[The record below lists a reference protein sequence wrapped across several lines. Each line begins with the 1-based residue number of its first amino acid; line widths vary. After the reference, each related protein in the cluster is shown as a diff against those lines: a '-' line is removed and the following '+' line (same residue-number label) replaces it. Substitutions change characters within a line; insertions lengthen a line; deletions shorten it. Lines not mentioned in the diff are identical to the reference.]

1 MHETVLKSDEGL
13 VGLVASEANPINLSD
28 AQSHP
33 AFSFR
38 PETGEE
44 IYHSFLGVP
53 ILRAGNTLG
62 VLVVQNRARRTYTE
76 EEEEALQTTSM
87 VLAEMIASG
96 ELSALARPGAEPAA
110 RHSMQ
115 LEGTSLSEGIALGH
129 VVLHEPRVVITN
141 VIADDAPKELK
152 RLDAALATLRADLDR
167 LVEHRDVAEAGEHR
181 DVLEAY
187 RMFSHDQGWAH
198 KIREAVST
206 GLTAEAGVERVQSD
220 TRARMLRAADPYL
233 RDRLHDLDDLA
244 NRLMRVLMGH
254 DHAPSR
260 EQLPENAII
269 VARSMG
275 PAALLD
281 YDRKRLRGL
290 VLEEGG
296 PTSHVSIVARA
307 LGIPAVGEIANA
319 TGLVEPGDAIIVDG
333 STGDVHMRPASDIET
348 AYGERVKLRARR
360 QAQYRALKDKPCVS
374 KDGQKFSLMINAG
387 LTIDLPH
394 LEETGAAGIGLFR
407 TELQFM
413 VADTLPR
420 TGEQLTLYR
429 AVLDFAGKRPV
440 TFRTLDIGGD
450 KVLPYLRNV
459 EEENPALGW
468 RAIRLG
474 LDRPGLLRSQVRA
487 MLRAAGG
494 RELKLMFPMIAM
506 VEEFDK
512 AKAIVEVELTHLR
525 RHGHA
530 LPERVEIGTM
540 LEVPSLLFQLDELL
554 ARVDFLSVGSNDLMQ
569 FLYAA
574 DRGNVRVV
582 GALRSAVDAGHA
594 RAQRHRRQGEDARQ
608 AGYTVRRARLAAD
621 RRIGPGDPRLSFA
634 VAVALGGRTGEG
646 DAARSRL
653 PQRRGSDLAAA
664 GPAGWQRLHPQQAG
678 KFRRGGGIAA
688 VSALPHQKLDALLAR
703 HALVESELATGL
715 ATDAYVRLSREHAEL
730 SPVVEAIKA
739 YRAVVGEIAELDALM
754 ADSSTDAEMRKMAQS
769 EKQALQARQYETRT
783 APPSRAD
790 PQGCNGRP

>member
-1 MHETVLKSDEGL
+1 MAEPVSAQVRLDKVVVLIAANMVAEVCSVYVLRVDGTLELYATEGLKREAVHETVLKPDEGL

-28 AQSHP
+28 AQAHP

-53 ILRAGNTLG
+53 VLRAGNTLG

-76 EEEEALQTTSM
+76 EEEEALQTTAM

-96 ELSALARPGAEPAA
+96 ELSSIARPGAEPVA
-110 RHSMQ
+110 RHTLNIS
-115 LEGTSLSEGIALGH
+115 GSALSDGIALGH

-141 VIADDAPKELK
+141 VIADDVPGELK
-152 RLDAALATLRADLDR
+152 RLDAAIATFRADLDR
-167 LVEHRDVAEAGEHR
+167 LLEHGEVADGGEHR
-181 DVLEAY
+181 EVLEAY
-187 RMFSHDQGWAH
+187 RMFGYDQGWLH
-198 KIREAVST
+198 KMREAVMT

-220 TRARMLRAADPYL
+220 TRARMLRASDPYL

-244 NRLMRVLMGH
+244 NRLMRVLMGQ

-260 EQLPENAII
+260 EQLPENAIL

-319 TGLVEPGDAIIVDG
+319 TGLVEQGDAIIVDAT
-333 STGDVHMRPASDIET
+333 TGEVHMRPPADIEN

-360 QAQYRALKDKPCVS
+360 QAQYHALRDRPCVT
-374 KDGQKFSLMINAG
+374 KDGHKFALMINAG

-394 LEETGAAGIGLFR
+394 LDETGASGIGLFR

-420 TGEQLTLYR
+420 TNEQLGLYR
-429 AVLDFAGKRPV
+429 TVLDAAGKRPV

-450 KVLPYLRNV
+450 KVLPYMRNI

-487 MLRAAGG
+487 LLRAAGG
-494 RELKLMFPMIAM
+494 RELRIMFPMIAM

-512 AKAIVEVELTHLR
+512 AKALVEVELTHLR

-530 LPERVEIGTM
+530 LPERVHIGTM
-540 LEVPSLLFQLDELL
+540 LEVPALLFQLEELL
-554 ARVDFLSVGSNDLMQ
+554 SRVDFLSVGSNDLMQ

-574 DRGNVRVV
+574 DRGNARVSQRFDPLSAPV
-582 GALRSAVDAGHA
+582 LRALKDIADMGRKHGKPVALCGELASQPIGALALAILGYRSMSLSPSAVGPVKALLLDLDCRKGESAILPFLEQPVGSVSI
-594 RAQRHRRQGEDARQ
+594 RHK
-608 AGYTVRRARLAAD
+608 L
-621 RRIGPGDPRLSFA
+621 
-634 VAVALGGRTGEG
+634 EG
-646 DAARSRL
+646 F
-653 PQRRGSDLAAA
+653 AAA
-664 GPAGWQRLHPQQAG
+664 
-678 KFRRGGGIAA
+678 
-688 VSALPHQKLDALLAR
+688 
-703 HALVESELATGL
+703 EGL
-715 ATDAYVRLSREHAEL
+715 QL
-730 SPVVEAIKA
+730 
-739 YRAVVGEIAELDALM
+739 
-754 ADSSTDAEMRKMAQS
+754 
-769 EKQALQARQYETRT
+769 
-783 APPSRAD
+783 
-790 PQGCNGRP
+790 